1 MFDPILAGR
10 LDVAELVFY
19 AFVLFFIALVF
30 YLRREDRREGY
41 PVEDEITGVIDS
53 SVGPFTG
60 ALSKTFFLPHNRG
73 FVTTPTKGREPV
85 DIAALRIDR
94 FGGAPY
100 QPVGDPLVDGIGP
113 AAYADRAPWPD
124 LDSEGRLRVV
134 PISTDDHFTVA
145 SRDPDPRGM
154 TMLGSD
160 DRVAGIVTDL
170 WIDRSDRMIRYLE
183 VQLDHGARQ
192 VLVPYMMIDVDGR
205 RRAVKTDSIAAHQFV
220 NAPALA
226 VPGEITRLEEERVMA
241 YFGGGYLYAN
251 AQRAEPLI

>member
-1 MFDPILAGR
+1 MSNVILAGR

-41 PVEDEITGVIDS
+41 PVEDEITGKVDS

-60 ALSKTFFLPHNRG
+60 ALSKSFFLPHGRG
-73 FVTTPTKGREPV
+73 MVTTPTKYREPV
-85 DIAALRIDR
+85 HIAAIRTER

-100 QPVGDPLVDGIGP
+100 QPTGDPLADGVGP
-113 AAYADRAPWPD
+113 AAYAQRAPWPD
-124 LDSEGRLRVV
+124 LDSEGRLRIV
-134 PISTDDHFTVA
+134 PISVDHHFTIA
-145 SRDPDPRGM
+145 PRDPDPRGM

-160 DRVAGIVTDL
+160 GRVAGIITEV

-183 VQLDHGARQ
+183 VQLTNGGRQ
-192 VLVPYMMIDVDGR
+192 VLVPYMMIDVDR
-205 RRAVKTDSIAAHQFV
+205 RRGVVRTDSISAHQFAG
-220 NAPALA
+220 APHLA
-226 VPGEITRLEEERVMA
+226 VPGEITRFEEERVMA

-251 AQRAEPLI
+251 PQRAEPFI

>member
-1 MFDPILAGR
+1 MFDPIMAGR

-41 PVEDEITGVIDS
+41 PVEDEITGRVDS
-53 SVGPFTG
+53 AFGP
-60 ALSKTFFLPHNRG
+60 LSASLVKSFHLPHNRG
-73 FVTTPTKGREPV
+73 IATTPTKGREPI

-100 QPVGDPLVDGIGP
+100 QPTGDPLADGVGP
-113 AAYADRAPWPD
+113 AAYALRAPWPD

-134 PISTDDHFTVA
+134 PISVDTHFSIA
-145 SRDPDPRGM
+145 PKDPDPRGF

-160 DRVAGIVTDL
+160 GRPAGIVTDV
-170 WIDRSDRMIRYLE
+170 WIDRSDRILRYLE
-183 VQLDHGARQ
+183 VGLDCGRH
-192 VLVPYMMIDVDGR
+192 VLVPYLMVDVDRR
-205 RRAVKTDSIAAHQFV
+205 RRAVRTDSISAHQFV
-220 NAPALA
+220 GAP
-226 VPGEITRLEEERVMA
+226 VPATPSEITRREEEMVMA

-251 AQRAEPLI
+251 KERAEPFI